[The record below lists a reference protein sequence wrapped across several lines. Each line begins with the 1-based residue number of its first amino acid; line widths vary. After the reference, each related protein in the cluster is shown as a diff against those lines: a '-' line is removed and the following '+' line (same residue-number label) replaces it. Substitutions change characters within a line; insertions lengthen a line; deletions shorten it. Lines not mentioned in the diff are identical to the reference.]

1 MVIGTD
7 YAGRIYYKT
16 KKKSDLKAYILLFS
30 CSVTRAVHIEL
41 VSNLTTT
48 EFIKSFKR
56 LISRRGKPKIVYS
69 DNAKTFKPVAK
80 WLANINRNQKLHDL
94 LSSETI
100 LWKFNV
106 PKAPWWGGQF
116 ERLIGLIKVSLYRTI
131 EKAQLTWAELEEVF
145 LDIEIML
152 NNRPL
157 PYIEKEIDY
166 PILTPN
172 SFILGCDV
180 NFPDAAPHECENETI
195 KKRHKYIKRCKEAL
209 WKRWKHECL
218 VAVIKKPNLKNK
230 YKTFKINVGDV
241 VLIKGKRKIEDI
253 GR

>member
-1 MVIGTD
+1 MVIGAD

-16 KKKSDLKAYILLFS
+16 KKKSELKAYILLFS

-56 LISRRGKPKIVYS
+56 LILRRGKPKIVYS

-106 PKAPWWGGQF
+106 PKAPGWGGQF
-116 ERLIGLIKVSLYRTI
+116 EQLIDLIKASLYRTI
-131 EKAQLTWAELEEVF
+131 GKARLTWAGLEEVL
-145 LDIEIML
+145 LDIEIIL

-157 PYIEKEIDY
+157 TYLEE
-166 PILTPN
+166 
-172 SFILGCDV
+172 
-180 NFPDAAPHECENETI
+180 
-195 KKRHKYIKRCKEAL
+195 
-209 WKRWKHECL
+209 
-218 VAVIKKPNLKNK
+218 
-230 YKTFKINVGDV
+230 
-241 VLIKGKRKIEDI
+241 
-253 GR
+253 

>member
-1 MVIGTD
+1 M
-7 YAGRIYYKT
+7 
-16 KKKSDLKAYILLFS
+16 
-30 CSVTRAVHIEL
+30 HIEL
-41 VSNLTTT
+41 VSSLTTA
-48 EFIKSFKR
+48 EFIKS
-56 LISRRGKPKIVYS
+56 SRRGKPKIVYS
-69 DNAKTFKPVAK
+69 DNAKTLKAGVK
-80 WLANINRNQKLHDL
+80 WLANINRDQKIRDF
-94 LSSETI
+94 LSDETI

-116 ERLIGLIKVSLYRTI
+116 ERLIGLIKASLYRTI

-172 SFILGCDV
+172 SLILGCDV